1 MPSDYCPKCQ
11 ADKNL
16 RVTIVIETTKDEN
29 GKTKKKLISSY
40 HCEECNSFI
49 KSEDSNVSTFSR

>member
-16 RVTIVIETTKDEN
+16 RVTIAIETTKDEN
-29 GKTKKKLISSY
+29 GKKKKKLVSSY

-49 KSEDSNVSTFSR
+49 KSEEAAIG

>member
-1 MPSDYCPKCQ
+1 MPRDYCPKCQ

-16 RVTIVIETTKDEN
+16 RETITIETTKDEN
-29 GKTKKKLISSY
+29 GKTKKTFVRSY

-49 KSEDSNVSTFSR
+49 KSEDSKVNILSR